1 MGTQG
6 LIKQTPW
13 WGHGSIRQTVFIHLS
28 YIMNI
33 IIPMAG
39 MGKRMRPHTLTTAKP
54 LLPIAGK
61 PIVQRLVEDI
71 LATSNEKV
79 EEIAFIIAPTFGK
92 EVEEHLCKV
101 AETLGAKGKI
111 CYQEQPLGTAHAI
124 LCAGDTL
131 SGNVFIAFADTL
143 FKAEFSIDRDK
154 DAIVWTQKVEDPSA
168 FGVVKLNDAGEIEA
182 FVEKPKDF
190 VSDLAIIGVYYF
202 RDGDRLKAEM
212 QRLIDNNI
220 MLKGEYQ
227 ITDAM
232 ENMLKNGV
240 KFYTDQVEE
249 WLDCGNKDATVYTHQ
264 RILEIKNGKEPLVSA
279 TAVVENSV
287 IIPPCYIADG
297 VVVKNSVI
305 GPHVSLE
312 KGVTV
317 TDSRITNSIIQAA
330 SSVKNAQID
339 NSMLGK
345 SVIYTDKPKEL
356 SLGDFST
363 QI

>member
-1 MGTQG
+1 
-6 LIKQTPW
+6 
-13 WGHGSIRQTVFIHLS
+13 
-28 YIMNI
+28 MNI

-71 LATSNEKV
+71 IATSNEKV
-79 EEIAFIIAPTFGK
+79 EEIAFIIAPSFGK
-92 EVEEHLCKV
+92 EVEDHLCKV

-111 CYQEQPLGTAHAI
+111 CYQEQALGTAHAI
-124 LCAGDTL
+124 LCAKESLT
-131 SGNVFIAFADTL
+131 GNVFIAFADTL
-143 FKAEFSIDRDK
+143 FKAAFSIDKSK

-168 FGVVKLNDAGEIEA
+168 FGVVKLNDNNEIEA
-182 FVEKPKDF
+182 FVEKPQEF

-202 RDGDRLKAEM
+202 KDGDALKKEL

-232 ENMLKNGV
+232 EHMLKNGV

-249 WLDCGNKDATVYTHQ
+249 WLDCGNKDATIYTNQ
-264 RILEIKNGKEPLVSA
+264 RILEIKNGTEHLVSVSA
-279 TAVVENSV
+279 DTSSSIIIAPCFIGEN
-287 IIPPCYIADG
+287 

-312 KGVTV
+312 KGVKV
-317 TDSRITNSIIQAA
+317 EGSRIVNSIIQAD
-330 SSVKNAQID
+330 SVVKNAQIA
-339 NSMLGK
+339 NSMFGK
-345 SVIYTDKPKEL
+345 SVTYIEHPKEL

-363 QI
+363 QL